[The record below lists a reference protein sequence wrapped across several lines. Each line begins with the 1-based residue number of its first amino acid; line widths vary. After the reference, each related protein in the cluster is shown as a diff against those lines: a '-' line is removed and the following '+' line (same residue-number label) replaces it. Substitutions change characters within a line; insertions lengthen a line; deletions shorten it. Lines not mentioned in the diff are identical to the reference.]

1 MVDRWTTD
9 IPNVNKIS
17 QLFKILGNPKRLQLL
32 YLLIQHSM
40 SVSEISTKLNWEQS
54 GVSHQLQLLRKY
66 NLVQQ
71 RREGKTVNLK
81 LYRTALFILLTRNT
95 PCEPSEQVIFCD

>member
-1 MVDRWTTD
+1 M
-9 IPNVNKIS
+9 K
-17 QLFKILGNPKRLQLL
+17 LFETNFSKEKPELIAAPVLLSTFKFQLL

-40 SVSEISTKLNWEQS
+40 SVSEISMKLNWEQS

-71 RREGKTVNLK
+71 LREGKTVIYHLED
-81 LYRTALFILLTRNT
+81 
-95 PCEPSEQVIFCD
+95 PQVMTLIADVLSHAEKII

>member
-1 MVDRWTTD
+1 MIYIVIDRRTTE
-9 IPNVNKIS
+9 IPDVNKVS
-17 QLFKILGNPKRLQLL
+17 QLFKLLGNPKRLQLL
-32 YLLIQHSM
+32 YLLIQNSM

-71 RREGKTVNLK
+71 RRVGKTVI
-81 LYRTALFILLTRNT
+81 YQIED
-95 PCEPSEQVIFCD
+95 PQVITLIADVLSHAERII

>member
-1 MVDRWTTD
+1 MDRRTTE
-9 IPNVNKIS
+9 IPDVNKVS
-17 QLFKILGNPKRLQLL
+17 QLFKLLGNPKRLQLL
-32 YLLIQHSM
+32 YLLIQNSM

-71 RREGKTVNLK
+71 RRAGKTVI
-81 LYRTALFILLTRNT
+81 YQIED
-95 PCEPSEQVIFCD
+95 PQVITLIADVLSHAERII